1 MLFLLLS
8 VSITLSIIFLF
19 LNHPLSMGL
28 ILFLQAISMCLIS
41 GYMSLSF
48 WFSYVLLLIYLG
60 GMLVL
65 FMYMASIASNE
76 MFKIKFNKIILI
88 IYFMIMLSAMMY
100 MTDKMMFTEMIK
112 NTETMNMKHSINF
125 KEMSISL
132 MKLYNNPTIIITI
145 MMMIYLFIALLAV
158 VKITNINQGPMR
170 KMNK

>member
-1 MLFLLLS
+1 MLYLLLS

-65 FMYMASIASNE
+65 FMYVTSLASNE
-76 MFKIKFNKIILI
+76 MFFYSNKILFTMFLLPLILFFLYYMSYNFPMNLYENMENNLSLSITSNNFLLKMYNQPINMITILI
-88 IYFMIMLSAMMY
+88 AS
-100 MTDKMMFTEMIK
+100 
-112 NTETMNMKHSINF
+112 
-125 KEMSISL
+125 
-132 MKLYNNPTIIITI
+132 
-145 MMMIYLFIALLAV
+145 YLFLTLIAV
-158 VKITNINQGPMR
+158 VKIINIYKGPLR
-170 KMNK
+170 QMN